1 MDSGLHEKSGL
12 FFHPAMPEAVHFL
25 YHTPLIQIP
34 ESDLA
39 DNFLQDPHN
48 L

>member
-25 YHTPLIQIP
+25 YHIHLIQIP

>member
-25 YHTPLIQIP
+25 SHIHLIHIP